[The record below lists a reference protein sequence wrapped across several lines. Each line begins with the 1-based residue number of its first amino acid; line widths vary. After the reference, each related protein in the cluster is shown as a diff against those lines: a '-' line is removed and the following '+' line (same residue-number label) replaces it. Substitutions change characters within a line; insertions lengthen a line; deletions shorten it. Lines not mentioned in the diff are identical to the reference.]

1 MEIIVEVQTCLNDL
15 VTVFN
20 SKLFGN
26 FDHLVPG
33 LRDISICQ
41 TCFLPHIFVVV
52 YRSGHHTVIN
62 IVNLSI
68 DHMGTY
74 TIEICLQILCGDI
87 KRSHVIDQVLMVAV
101 MYVENSRS
109 VVSIQ
114 CKRKLCPVI
123 LPWVI
128 NKIDG
133 YIWMNGCV
141 SVDDLLEQLVT
152 APLPKLYG
160 DVFSIIDLHAWVIF
174 DRISERL
181 CRCLCLG
188 FGFAVT
194 SGRTSCTA
202 TSCKCSYNHCCSNYR
217 CKNSLFHALPLSFRY
232 FPVF

>member
-20 SKLFGN
+20 SKLLGN
-26 FDHLVPG
+26 LDHLV
-33 LRDISICQ
+33 ICQ

-68 DHMGTY
+68 DHMGAY
-74 TIEICLQILCGDI
+74 TVEICLQILCGDI

-114 CKRKLCPVI
+114 CKRKLGPVI
-123 LPWVI
+123 HT
-128 NKIDG
+128 G
-133 YIWMNGCV
+133 
-141 SVDDLLEQLVT
+141 
-152 APLPKLYG
+152 
-160 DVFSIIDLHAWVIF
+160 VIF

-181 CRCLCLG
+181 CRYLCLS

>member
-1 MEIIVEVQTCLNDL
+1 
-15 VTVFN
+15 
-20 SKLFGN
+20 
-26 FDHLVPG
+26 
-33 LRDISICQ
+33 
-41 TCFLPHIFVVV
+41 
-52 YRSGHHTVIN
+52 
-62 IVNLSI
+62 
-68 DHMGTY
+68 
-74 TIEICLQILCGDI
+74 
-87 KRSHVIDQVLMVAV
+87 MVAV

-141 SVDDLLEQLVT
+141 SVDNLLEQLVT
-152 APLPKLYG
+152 APLPKLYC
-160 DVFSIIDLHAWVIF
+160 DVFSVIDLHAGVIF

-202 TSCKCSYNHCCSNYR
+202 TSCKCSYNHCCSNYC